1 MLARSLRSGTAVKDL
16 KPNAATRDLL
26 NVRHAYES
34 VISDGIELLPDL
46 VVCIHNKIIH
56 VVVCYMF
63 FYALICLV
71 VGIISLVVSLP

>member
-26 NVRHAYES
+26 NVRHAFES

-56 VVVCYMF
+56 VEF
-63 FYALICLV
+63 
-71 VGIISLVVSLP
+71 

>member
-26 NVRHAYES
+26 NVRHDYES

-46 VVCIHNKIIH
+46 VVCIHNKIMH
-56 VVVCYMF
+56 VVVCYIF
-63 FYALICLV
+63 FEALICLLYKMV
-71 VGIISLVVSLP
+71 VGIIS